1 MKWKG
6 TFRFGRRSGR
16 FHSRRFRKIVQF
28 FLRNY
33 RLIWEKE
40 EKENMLEHLF
50 PRILCIHFQRNELIN
65 WWNVWR
71 EGVVDKHL
79 GNTMSNKM
87 GIETPMYPWLNVS
100 SMGVTTEQ
108 QQLSF
113 PRTVSPLLLLL
124 IRWNESLRNPR
135 FIIPASLNVPSPP
148 LFSLFDKDQT
158 IVPLPIK
165 ASTATKERTIF
176 V

>member
-1 MKWKG
+1 
-6 TFRFGRRSGR
+6 
-16 FHSRRFRKIVQF
+16 
-28 FLRNY
+28 
-33 RLIWEKE
+33 
-40 EKENMLEHLF
+40 
-50 PRILCIHFQRNELIN
+50 
-65 WWNVWR
+65 
-71 EGVVDKHL
+71 
-79 GNTMSNKM
+79 M

-165 ASTATKERTIF
+165 ASTARKNNFRVNENICSVSQFCTRLITRLSYIIIYSIMKFKFYKFYRYSIWCTKSNVFFFLVLTRCKNFLPRRTINYDEF
-176 V
+176 PRRNFSCKWFRDIFD